1 MVPKTWMDRVRQAH
15 PVNAFL
21 HDKIGMP
28 QQYLIKSVCKYTG
41 GGTKLC
47 VFLPTYQLDYARER
61 NMEPSIF
68 FTLATEGFLACR
80 HLLNH
85 SYPPLPPLIRALNKH
100 HLTLKLTGGLGHR
113 LDMQKAHKTERLVSN
128 RETARAWKTRIGFFY
143 RHKRHIEYITGLQES
158 QINGAPAPPMPQG
171 ITVNETWDRP
181 YYNSPWEMM
190 LTHVSKGIRNKYLVK
205 EICRFMGGGRVIN
218 ITVPTYLVRH
228 IKATGIMTSL
238 FLILAV
244 NDYMMIM
251 GEGSKHV
258 LSIIYNS
265 IMQRAAAERDT
276 PEHRTRAVL
285 FKENQ
290 QKLNWLVSRY
300 KGGKKP
306 TNTKKSTS
314 IITPKTRTRV
324 KQVTSLPEDNTL
336 GDLKDL
342 DIDAYQER
350 LNNEWPDLS
359 PEDKKLHDPTRYLKE
374 QQESGYT
381 KENYGDDPEQYRDMD
396 LPDLAD
402 QYPEVLAQEVDRRWN
417 TLNTQ
422 QQKRFD
428 KDRYENENPN
438 PW

>member
-1 MVPKTWMDRVRQAH
+1 MVPKTWMDKVRQAH

-47 VFLPTYQLDYARER
+47 VFLPTYQLDYAREK

-68 FTLATEGFLACR
+68 FTLATEGFLSCR

-100 HLTLKLTGGLGHR
+100 HLTLKLTGGIGHR
-113 LDMQKAHKTERLVSN
+113 LDMKKAHKTERLISN
-128 RETARAWKTRIGFFY
+128 REIARAWKTRIGFFY
-143 RHKRHIEYITGLQES
+143 RHRRQIKYMMDLQES

-181 YYNSPWEMM
+181 YLNAPWEMM
-190 LTHVSKGIRNKYLVK
+190 LTLISKKTRDKYIVK
-205 EICRFMGGGRVIN
+205 ELCQVVGGGRVTN

-228 IKATGIMTSL
+228 IKAAGIMTSL
-238 FLILAV
+238 FLILAAS
-244 NDYMMIM
+244 DYMMMM
-251 GEGSKHV
+251 GDGHKYI
-258 LSIIYNS
+258 LSIAYNI

-276 PEHRTRAVL
+276 PEQITRAVL

-290 QKLNWLVSRY
+290 QRLNWLVSQY
-300 KGGKKP
+300 KGEKKP
-306 TNTKKSTS
+306 ANSKKSTS

-342 DIDAYQER
+342 DIDAYHER

-359 PEDKKLHDPTRYLKE
+359 PEDKQLHNPERYFEELR
-374 QQESGYT
+374 QDGNA
-381 KENYGDDPEQYRDMD
+381 KENYGNDPEQYQEMD
-396 LPDLAD
+396 LPDLAE
-402 QYPEVLAQEVDRRWN
+402 QYPQLLAQEVDRRWN
-417 TLNTQ
+417 TLNLQ
-422 QQKRFD
+422 QQKRFNR
-428 KDRYENENPN
+428 DRYESENPD